1 MIEFKPK
8 WLAQSPNA
16 PRPSKRCRTCALHA
30 RRTAVSL
37 RKDPSARV
45 RDHFCPLDLV
55 STDVNDII
63 RVARQIIYSGHTDLM
78 TPHSY
83 KRLSRFV
90 IWLQTNRILSQ
101 LLKMQM
107 ELDTKGVLV
116 GDAMAPDCKLLTAM
130 TLRDVT
136 CYVLYTGDENG
147 PLEAKLGDLDLK
159 SPDKQ
164 AEWRITEAELIA
176 EGWYDGTE
184 NKEDKQPLVC
194 NLYPY
199 EWTPKKER
207 DSLVSKWM
215 PL

>member
-30 RRTAVSL
+30 RRTAISL
-37 RKDPSARV
+37 RKDPSTRI
-45 RDHFCPLDLV
+45 RNHFCPLDLV
-55 STDVNDII
+55 STDETDII
-63 RVARQIIYSGHTDLM
+63 RVARQIIYSGPTDLM

-90 IWLQTNRILSQ
+90 NWLQTNRILPQ

-107 ELDTKGVLV
+107 ELDPKGVLV
-116 GDAMAPDCKLLTAM
+116 SDALDLDRKLLTAM

-159 SPDKQ
+159 SPEKQ

-176 EGWYDGTE
+176 EGWYDATE
-184 NKEDKQPLVC
+184 NKGDKQPLVC
-194 NLYPY
+194 NLYRY
-199 EWTPKKER
+199 ELKRKKER
-207 DSLVSKWM
+207 DCLGSK
-215 PL
+215 